1 MLKQLL
7 SLYKISLILSVA
19 LAILLISFTVET
31 RPLQIAV
38 IVLGSLLGSIVL
50 DLDYFLHAYLL
61 EPDADFSLNLKAYVL
76 HHDFKGALSYLNT
89 HKDEVKEKTLNS
101 GLFQILLI
109 GILFLILYSTINIF
123 IKVFLLSLYANSI
136 YKFAENYFLHKS
148 FEDWFW
154 FIKGTPK
161 KEMVGGYIILL
172 LIFFFYFVYYF

>member
-61 EPDADFSLNLKAYVL
+61 EPDADFSLNLKAYVFTTISKA
-76 HHDFKGALSYLNT
+76 HYL
-89 HKDEVKEKTLNS
+89 
-101 GLFQILLI
+101 I
-109 GILFLILYSTINIF
+109 
-123 IKVFLLSLYANSI
+123 
-136 YKFAENYFLHKS
+136 
-148 FEDWFW
+148 
-154 FIKGTPK
+154 
-161 KEMVGGYIILL
+161 
-172 LIFFFYFVYYF
+172 